1 MDSQEL
7 TTFITPYGRFQFLRA
22 PYGISSISEHY
33 NRRMA
38 EAFEGL
44 PGYRRIV
51 DDVVIYSDADKS
63 HADHVRRFLQRCAE
77 QKISLNPEKFE
88 YGQEQ
93 DKFAGFI
100 LSNKGYQIDPE
111 IVRAIAEFPSPSDCT
126 ELRSFCGLVNQLTSF
141 TDKLSTILEPLR
153 QLLSTKVD
161 WDAKL
166 EHAFRLAKK
175 ALVSAPVFAY
185 FDVSKPTW
193 LYTDASRLHGL
204 GFVLMQ
210 QQSDKS
216 WHLVQ
221 AGSRMLANTEKR
233 YAVIELEALDV
244 SWAIKK
250 CHTFL
255 AGIPNF
261 QVVIDHKP
269 LVPILNSKQL
279 GEIDNPR
286 LQRICMRI
294 ILYQFHT
301 SWIKGKDHG
310 MADVLSR
317 APLKGQ
323 SVETQSS
330 YDDTFCIKSV
340 VLSEI
345 VATGLNFRHEEVKS
359 AGKEDQEYQELYQII
374 QNGFPEEKGN
384 LPEGLRKYWAVKH
397 RLFIVDDIILLG
409 CRTLIPKSLRKK
421 ML

>member
-1 MDSQEL
+1 
-7 TTFITPYGRFQFLRA
+7 
-22 PYGISSISEHY
+22 
-33 NRRMA
+33 MA
-38 EAFEGL
+38 EAFKDL

-51 DDVVIYSDADKS
+51 DDVVIYSDTVTS
-63 HADHVRRFLQRCAE
+63 HADHVRKFLQKCAGR
-77 QKISLNPEKFE
+77 KISLNPEKFE
-88 YGQEQ
+88 YDQEQ
-93 DKFAGFI
+93 VKFAGFI
-100 LSNKGYQIDPE
+100 LSKKGYQIDPE
-111 IVRAIAEFPSPSDCT
+111 IVRAIAEFPSPSDRT

-153 QLLSTKVD
+153 PLLSAKVPVY

-175 ALVSAPVFAY
+175 ALVSVPVLAY
-185 FDVSKPTW
+185 FDVSKPTR
-193 LYTDASRLHGL
+193 LCTDASRLHGL

-210 QQSDKS
+210 QQFHNS

-233 YAVIELEALDV
+233 YAVIELEALAV

-286 LQRICMRI
+286 LQCICMRI
-294 ILYQFHT
+294 MPYQFHT
-301 SWIKGKDHG
+301 SWIKGKDHD
-310 MADVLSR
+310 MADALSH

-345 VATGLNFRHEEVKS
+345 VATGLNLRLEEMKS
-359 AGKEDQEYQELYQII
+359 AGKEDQEYQELYRII
-374 QNGFPEEKGN
+374 QNGFPEERATYLKACASIGQ
-384 LPEGLRKYWAVKH
+384 
-397 RLFIVDDIILLG
+397 
-409 CRTLIPKSLRKK
+409 
-421 ML
+421 